1 MKIEWNIVKKR
12 GNYRPVLHYTAV
24 LNEFER
30 GLCLHAVRVMSTIPK
45 PPEASWTF
53 CWSGQNERGQW
64 TPSVWYSLMTPSHKD
79 GKLSDSL
86 KLPWRED
93 NTYPEVEASFAALRT
108 AFEEALASALESAPL
123 NNSGSLE
130 TSGTMRQVMAP
141 AFMAQR
147 ILGAAGR

>member
-53 CWSGQNERGQW
+53 CWPGQNERGQW

-86 KLPWRED
+86 KLP
-93 NTYPEVEASFAALRT
+93 
-108 AFEEALASALESAPL
+108 
-123 NNSGSLE
+123 
-130 TSGTMRQVMAP
+130 
-141 AFMAQR
+141 
-147 ILGAAGR
+147 